1 MIYIDPRDHT
11 GSYTIF
17 MVNDVRG
24 GLYLRNVGHSNAAYV
39 GED

>member
-11 GSYTIF
+11 GFYIIF
-17 MVNDVRG
+17 MVYDVR